1 MGVEHFRGDECKAY
15 HPEAELNVVGY
26 RNPVIADDI
35 EVGDFVNDPTRDAPG
50 TWFEVDDVYVEEGGR
65 VHIFVVD
72 ATAAEVA
79 QARRDACEGHETTRG
94 AIGDTYYCDGS
105 CV

>member
-1 MGVEHFRGDECKAY
+1 MVMEHFDGDDCKVY
-15 HPEAELNVVGY
+15 HPEAGLWVVGY
-26 RNPVIADDI
+26 RNPVIACDI
-35 EVGDFVNDPTRDAPG
+35 AVGDFVNDPERDALN
-50 TWFEVDDVYVEEGGR
+50 TWFEVDSVEERDEG

>member
-1 MGVEHFRGDECKAY
+1 MIAHFEGDDCKVY
-15 HPEAELNVVGY
+15 PPDAELRVIGDRY
-26 RNPVIADDI
+26 PVSAWSI
-35 EVGDFVNDPTRDAPG
+35 EVGNFVNDPQRDAPG
-50 TWFEVDDVYVEEGGR
+50 TWFEVDSTWAQEDGR

-72 ATAAEVA
+72 AGKAEIA